1 MVFSSIEFLLGFLPI
16 FLVIY
21 YLTPVKGKNIVLF
34 LGSLFF
40 YAYGEPK
47 YVLLLLI
54 SIVLNYFGGRILA
67 PEGKIKKPFR
77 QICFI
82 GILSL
87 NVGMLALFKWAPEGW
102 ALPLG
107 VSFYTFQIISYLADV
122 YRGEIKPE
130 TSFIRLGTYV
140 SMFPQLVAGPIVN
153 YGEVSDAL
161 KGPRVSIGDL
171 DAGLKTF
178 VWGLTMKVLI
188 ADRLS
193 ILWNEIS
200 TIGYIS
206 ISTPLAWMGA
216 ISYSMQIYFDFYG
229 YSLMAIGLGKMLG
242 FELPVNFNMPYMAKS
257 IREFYRRWHMTLGRW
272 FTKYVYIP
280 LGGSRKGMIRT
291 LGNLFF
297 VWILTS
303 LWHGGSINFLIWG
316 MILCFF
322 IMAEKLTELVISRR
336 AAQKKDSADD
346 SKKPGNRRLAAA
358 GKHLYVLLVIPVTW
372 MCFAIS
378 GTDDLLVYLGRM
390 SGLIGGINVNAGV
403 FGEKCGKYGLIM
415 LMGAFLCTPMGEKL
429 FQKGKDRIWGMILL
443 AGLFWLCIWYL
454 MTMGDNPFMYFRF

>member
-1 MVFSSIEFLLGFLPI
+1 MVFSSVEFLLGFLPI

-21 YLTPVKGKNIVLF
+21 YMTPATGKNVILF

-47 YVLLLLI
+47 YILLLI
-54 SIVLNYFGGRILA
+54 LSMVLNYFCGKILA
-67 PEGKIKKPFR
+67 PEGKLKKTAR
-77 QICFI
+77 RICFI
-82 GILSL
+82 GIVLV
-87 NVGMLALFKWAPEGW
+87 NVGILALFKWAPEDW

-122 YRGEIKPE
+122 YRGDIVAE
-130 TSFIRLGTYV
+130 TSFIKLGTYI

-153 YGEVSDAL
+153 YSEVSDDL
-161 KGPRVSIGDL
+161 KAPKVLPKDM

-229 YSLMAIGLGKMLG
+229 YSLMAIGLGRMLG

-272 FTKYVYIP
+272 FTRYVYIP
-280 LGGSRKGMIRT
+280 LGGSRKGMFRT
-291 LGNLFF
+291 LGNLLI
-297 VWILTS
+297 VWVLTS
-303 LWHGGSINFLIWG
+303 LWHGGSINFLVWG
-316 MILCFF
+316 MVLCFF
-322 IMAEKLTELVISRR
+322 IMSEKIADHVISRSR
-336 AAQKKDSADD
+336 MKKGDSVNQN
-346 SKKPGNRRLAAA
+346 KKETAMFPAVC
-358 GKHLYVLLVIPVTW
+358 KHLYVLFIIPVTW

-378 GTDDLLVYLGRM
+378 KTDDLLIYLGRM
-390 SGLIGGINVNAGV
+390 FGLTGGVNVNEGV
-403 FGEKCGKYGLIM
+403 FADKCGRYGLII
-415 LMGAFLCTPMGEKL
+415 LIGAFLCTPFGEKL
-429 FQKGKDRIWGMILL
+429 FQKGKDKIWGMALL
-443 AGLFWLCIWYL
+443 SGLFWLCIWYL
-454 MTMGDNPFMYFRF
+454 VTMGDNPFMYFRF